1 MNQKP
6 TQNTI
11 EAANRWQS
19 VFLPD
24 VNRAVF
30 SHVTKPT
37 RGLKA
42 TAHFRYYDK
51 DVSQLS
57 EEELGGL
64 RFRMRSV
71 HYQLVDLATAP
82 SMALGVLSDQALSST
97 ENFIEYLNEM
107 GYDYSEDDLEL
118 VTEENGDKLAVAKPG
133 SLFCTGQR
141 LVYTVPQT

>member
-141 LVYTVPQT
+141 LVYTAP

>member
-19 VFLPD
+19 PFLPD
-24 VNRAVF
+24 INRAVF
-30 SHVTKPT
+30 SHVTKPA

-82 SMALGVLSDQALSST
+82 SMALGVLSVQALSST
-97 ENFIEYLNEM
+97 ENFIEFLNEM
-107 GYDYSEDDLEL
+107 GYDYSEDDLDL
-118 VTEENGDKLAVAKPG
+118 VTAQNGDKRAVAKPG

-141 LVYTVPQT
+141 LVYTDPQT